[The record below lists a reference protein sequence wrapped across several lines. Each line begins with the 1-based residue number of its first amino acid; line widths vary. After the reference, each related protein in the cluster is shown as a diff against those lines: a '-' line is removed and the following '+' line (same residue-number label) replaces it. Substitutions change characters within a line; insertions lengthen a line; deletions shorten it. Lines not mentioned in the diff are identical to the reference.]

1 MHRNLL
7 TARRTLAGL
16 AAAAGL
22 FGGQAVAQPPQG
34 QPPAPPAAEA
44 KVDKN
49 TGSVLV
55 PFGSQVRFTP
65 PDGKN
70 IKEVF
75 IRTPNIAF
83 VRTDPTTP
91 RTLVLFGQSPGVTA
105 LDVRFEDGGQQTF
118 TVVVQPDY
126 ALLEQTIRRSVPNA
140 NVQVVAGVGRVIILT
155 GFVTQPEDAE
165 TIVQIARRFTDARE
179 DVINNIRIGG
189 SQHVSIEVTIAQ
201 VDRTELRERGT
212 AFAIS
217 GTTAG
222 FSSVLGGLGVSNVI
236 GGAGV
241 GVAGA
246 LTPSPS
252 ANLQFG
258 IVPAGFVGALRASRR
273 RGWPSS
279 PAARRSSP
287 RPGGRRSSGSA
298 ASRRRSGRRPG
309 STAPGRCWR
318 TSAPRWRCSRSCSAT
333 ARSTSR

>member
-258 IVPAGFVGALRASRR
+258 IVPAGFVGALRSRR